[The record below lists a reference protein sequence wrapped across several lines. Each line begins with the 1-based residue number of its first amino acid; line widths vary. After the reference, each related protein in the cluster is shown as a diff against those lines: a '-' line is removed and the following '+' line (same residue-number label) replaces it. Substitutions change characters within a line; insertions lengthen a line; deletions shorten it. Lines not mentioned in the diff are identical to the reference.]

1 MSILWPKALMHS
13 IILVQRKKQLLY
25 KDVVAVAVATW
36 QYIRSRLT
44 EQNDLRGWVLVR
56 DFIGLGSLKVTGSYV
71 SVAIL
76 NSVQETLEASGIVIK
91 VN

>member
-1 MSILWPKALMHS
+1 
-13 IILVQRKKQLLY
+13 LY

-56 DFIGLGSLKVTGSYV
+56 DNIGLGSLKVTGSYV
-71 SVAIL
+71 SFAIL
-76 NSVQETLEASGIVIK
+76 NSVQGTLEASGIVIK